1 MSKSILFRW
10 PFLLRCVVCTQL
22 FRALVSSKALDV
34 GIVGVCAHCCFCVCV
49 QIHTHAWDSFMPS
62 VLLFLGTCA
71 STHTCMRFIYAI
83 SIPVSLHV
91 CKYTHMREIH
101 LCHQHSCF
109 CVCVQIHTHAWDSFM
124 PSALMFLCM
133 RASTHTHEIHF
144 LFFGIAPFSASELT
158 LHSSR
163 RYLWMSECICPLLI
177 LNIHRICVLNCTIW
191 LLRV

>member
-1 MSKSILFRW
+1 MSKSILIRW

-109 CVCVQIHTHAWDSFM
+109 CVCVQVHTHT
-124 PSALMFLCM
+124 C
-133 RASTHTHEIHF
+133 EIHF

-163 RYLWMSECICPLLI
+163 RYLWMSACICPLLI